1 MTGTVEFQNLCISIA
16 YEVKMVMRDNTL
28 SFYQKLIFCFL
39 KIVCVTGFAFGRE
52 CPEKR
57 TRAPTLPPPIPTF
70 FATEKVEAAPLPSTE
85 SAEEKEK
92 PSADDSTP
100 EARTDSQELTAA
112 SADVEL
118 SEFRP
123 TVAIVAPIFVRTLLQ
138 RKEVLELISSLD
150 NQTYKAA
157 QIILVDDCS
166 PFPWYM
172 SSATGQSEENLVK
185 LPANT
190 RLVRRPKNH
199 GPAAARSLGLGLA
212 MTEHQAQIV
221 NFIDSDCEA
230 DSHWV
235 EAMVTAHYYELKKK
249 TEGSDGAILSGLTH
263 AYGNTQV
270 DKFHDHFGTLN
281 GRIRMNGDGLLYAPS
296 CNISIRISQKLV
308 SQVGGFDESFPK
320 AAFEDV
326 DYCMRASQCG
336 FLTQCVQNAKIWHK
350 YQTTIPQLFRMFQ
363 RYGAS
368 EWAVLERH
376 PYYFEMYGASY
387 QIPSQ
392 APKVVT

>member
-1 MTGTVEFQNLCISIA
+1 
-16 YEVKMVMRDNTL
+16 L
-28 SFYQKLIFCFL
+28 S
-39 KIVCVTGFAFGRE
+39 
-52 CPEKR
+52 P
-57 TRAPTLPPPIPTF
+57 
-70 FATEKVEAAPLPSTE
+70 E
-85 SAEEKEK
+85 SAEDKTKSTAVAPEDKSESTGTAPKETSESTDAVPKEK
-92 PSADDSTP
+92 AEDSTVATP
-100 EARTDSQELTAA
+100 KAQTENQELTSA

-123 TVAIVAPIFVRTLLQ
+123 TVAIVAPIFVRTLRQ
-138 RKEVLELISSLD
+138 RKEVLELIGSLA
-150 NQTYKAA
+150 NQTFKAA
-157 QIILVDDCS
+157 QVILVDDCS
-166 PFPWYM
+166 PLPWYN
-172 SSATGQSEENLVK
+172 SSATEQSEDGLVK

-190 RLVRRPKNH
+190 RLVRRSKNH
-199 GPAAARSLGLGLA
+199 GPASARSLGLGLA
-212 MTEHQAQIV
+212 MAEHQAQIV

-249 TEGSDGAILSGLTH
+249 TEGSDGAILSGLTYS
-263 AYGNTQV
+263 YGNTHV

-281 GRIRMNGDGLLYAPS
+281 GRIKINGDGLLYGPS
-296 CNISIRISQKLV
+296 CNISIRVSQKLI

-326 DYCMRASQCG
+326 DYCLRAGQCG
-336 FLTQCVQNAKIWHK
+336 YMTQCVQNAKIWHK
-350 YQTTIPQLFRMFQ
+350 YCTSIPQLFRMFQ

-376 PYYFEMYGASY
+376 PNYFEMYGNSY

-392 APKVVT
+392 APKIVT